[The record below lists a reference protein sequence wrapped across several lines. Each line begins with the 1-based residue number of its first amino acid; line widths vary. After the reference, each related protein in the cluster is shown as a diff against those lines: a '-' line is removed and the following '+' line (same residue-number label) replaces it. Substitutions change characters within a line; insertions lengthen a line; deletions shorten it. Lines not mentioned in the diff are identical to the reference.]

1 MLEKELNEL
10 SDETILT
17 LYKSIVPST
26 SIIESVNKKLERQ
39 SAEGTLRN
47 KKDLSKRNDNDFRA
61 DKTFLNFQR
70 HLIELKL
77 LSVKILEEI
86 NKRDLYELDS
96 YQRKSE
102 EVAYV
107 ETSSDA
113 VDSSLNLTSVL
124 HGVDILPYLNREAKS
139 YLFATF

>member
-39 SAEGTLRN
+39 SADGSLRN
-47 KKDLSKRNDNDFRA
+47 KKEQGKTTERDFIA

-77 LSVKILEEI
+77 L
-86 NKRDLYELDS
+86 Y
-96 YQRKSE
+96 
-102 EVAYV
+102 
-107 ETSSDA
+107 
-113 VDSSLNLTSVL
+113 
-124 HGVDILPYLNREAKS
+124 
-139 YLFATF
+139 

>member
-26 SIIESVNKKLERQ
+26 SIIESVNRKLERQ
-39 SAEGTLRN
+39 STEGTLRS
-47 KKDLSKRNDNDFRA
+47 KKELSKRSDNDFRT
-61 DKTFLNFQR
+61 DKTYLNFQR

-102 EVAYV
+102 EVDYV
-107 ETSSDA
+107 EACSDV
-113 VDSSLNLTSVL
+113 VDSSPNLASVPQ
-124 HGVDILPYLNREAKS
+124 GAEKLPYLNREAKS
-139 YLFATF
+139 

>member
-10 SDETILT
+10 SDETVLT
-17 LYKSIVPST
+17 LYKSIVPSA
-26 SIIESVNKKLERQ
+26 SIIETVSKKMERQ
-39 SAEGTLRN
+39 TNESILRN
-47 KKDLSKRNDNDFRA
+47 KKELNKRNNSDFRT
-61 DKTFLNFQR
+61 DKTYLNFQR

-102 EVAYV
+102 EVDYV
-107 ETSSDA
+107 ESCSEA
-113 VDSSLNLTSVL
+113 FENSPNLTTVPQ
-124 HGVDILPYLNREAKS
+124 GGETLPYLNREVKN
-139 YLFATF
+139 

>member
-39 SAEGTLRN
+39 SAEGALRN
-47 KKDLSKRNDNDFRA
+47 KKELNKRDDNDFRA

-77 LSVKILEEI
+77 LSVKYSKKLI
-86 NKRDLYELDS
+86 K
-96 YQRKSE
+96 
-102 EVAYV
+102 
-107 ETSSDA
+107 ETYMS
-113 VDSSLNLTSVL
+113 
-124 HGVDILPYLNREAKS
+124 
-139 YLFATF
+139 

>member
-47 KKDLSKRNDNDFRA
+47 KKELSKRNDNDFRA

-70 HLIELKL
+70 AFEPNPPGTHPHTQCFTYPGC
-77 LSVKILEEI
+77 SI
-86 NKRDLYELDS
+86 NHRETW
-96 YQRKSE
+96 
-102 EVAYV
+102 VV
-107 ETSSDA
+107 E
-113 VDSSLNLTSVL
+113 
-124 HGVDILPYLNREAKS
+124 
-139 YLFATF
+139 

>member
-47 KKDLSKRNDNDFRA
+47 KKELSKKNNNDFRA
-61 DKTFLNFQR
+61 DKTC
-70 HLIELKL
+70 L
-77 LSVKILEEI
+77 LYTSPSP
-86 NKRDLYELDS
+86 RDS
-96 YQRKSE
+96 
-102 EVAYV
+102 
-107 ETSSDA
+107 
-113 VDSSLNLTSVL
+113 
-124 HGVDILPYLNREAKS
+124 
-139 YLFATF
+139 

>member
-10 SDETILT
+10 SDETILV
-17 LYKSIVPST
+17 LYKSIVPSA

-70 HLIELKL
+70 HLIEMKL
-77 LSVKILEEI
+77 LAVKVLEEI
-86 NKRDLYELDS
+86 NRRDLYELDS
-96 YQRKSE
+96 YQRKAE
-102 EVAYV
+102 EVEYV
-107 ETSSDA
+107 ESCTA
-113 VDSSLNLTSVL
+113 VVDSFPTLTSVPQ
-124 HGVDILPYLNREAKS
+124 GAETLPYLNREAKS
-139 YLFATF
+139 

>member
-10 SDETILT
+10 SDETILV
-17 LYKSIVPST
+17 LYKSIVPSA

-70 HLIELKL
+70 HLIEMKL
-77 LSVKILEEI
+77 LAVKVLEEI
-86 NKRDLYELDS
+86 NRRDLYEVDS
-96 YQRKSE
+96 YQRKAE

-107 ETSSDA
+107 ESCADA
-113 VDSSLNLTSVL
+113 VDSSPNLSL
-124 HGVDILPYLNREAKS
+124 IHI
-139 YLFATF
+139 

>member
-10 SDETILT
+10 SDETILV
-17 LYKSIVPST
+17 LYKSIVPSA

-70 HLIELKL
+70 HLIEMKL
-77 LSVKILEEI
+77 LAVKVLEEI
-86 NKRDLYELDS
+86 NKRDLHELDS
-96 YQRKSE
+96 YQRKAE
-102 EVAYV
+102 EVV
-107 ETSSDA
+107 T
-113 VDSSLNLTSVL
+113 
-124 HGVDILPYLNREAKS
+124 
-139 YLFATF
+139 

>member
-10 SDETILT
+10 SDEPILV
-17 LYKSIVPST
+17 LYKSIVPSA

-70 HLIELKL
+70 HLIEMKL
-77 LSVKILEEI
+77 LAVKVLEEI
-86 NKRDLYELDS
+86 NRRDLHELDS
-96 YQRKSE
+96 YQRKAE
-102 EVAYV
+102 EVGYV
-107 ETSSDA
+107 ESWADA
-113 VDSSLNLTSVL
+113 VDSSPNLTSVPQ
-124 HGVDILPYLNREAKS
+124 GAETLPYLNREAKS
-139 YLFATF
+139 

>member
-10 SDETILT
+10 SDETILA

-26 SIIESVNKKLERQ
+26 SIIESVNRKLEKQ
-39 SAEGTLRN
+39 SADGILRN
-47 KKDLSKRNDNDFRA
+47 KKEQGKKSEIDFKA

-86 NKRDLYELDS
+86 EKRDLYDVDS
-96 YQRKSE
+96 YQRKAE
-102 EVAYV
+102 EVEYV
-107 ETSSDA
+107 ESWTGV
-113 VDSSLNLTSVL
+113 VDSSPTLTSVPQ
-124 HGVDILPYLNREAKS
+124 GAETLPYLNREAKS
-139 YLFATF
+139 

>member
-1 MLEKELNEL
+1 M
-10 SDETILT
+10 
-17 LYKSIVPST
+17 
-26 SIIESVNKKLERQ
+26 
-39 SAEGTLRN
+39 
-47 KKDLSKRNDNDFRA
+47 SKRNDNDFRA

-107 ETSSDA
+107 EACSDA
-113 VDSSLNLTSVL
+113 VDSSPNLTSVPQ
-124 HGVDILPYLNREAKS
+124 GAETLPYLNREAKS
-139 YLFATF
+139 

>member
-26 SIIESVNKKLERQ
+26 SIIESVNRKLERQ
-39 SAEGTLRN
+39 SAEGILRN
-47 KKDLSKRNDNDFRA
+47 KKELSKRNDNDFRA

-96 YQRKSE
+96 YLRKAE
-102 EVAYV
+102 EVGYV
-107 ETSSDA
+107 ESCSDA
-113 VDSSLNLTSVL
+113 VDSSPNLTSVPQ
-124 HGVDILPYLNREAKS
+124 GAETLPYLNREAKS
-139 YLFATF
+139 

>member
-26 SIIESVNKKLERQ
+26 SIIDSVNKKIERQ
-39 SAEGTLRN
+39 SSEGTLRN

-86 NKRDLYELDS
+86 NKRDLHELDS
-96 YQRKSE
+96 FKRKEE
-102 EVAYV
+102 EVEYV
-107 ETSSDA
+107 ETCSDI
-113 VDSSLNLTSVL
+113 VDSAPNLTSVPQ
-124 HGVDILPYLNREAKS
+124 GAETLPYLNREAKS
-139 YLFATF
+139 

>member
-1 MLEKELNEL
+1 MK
-10 SDETILT
+10 
-17 LYKSIVPST
+17 
-26 SIIESVNKKLERQ
+26 
-39 SAEGTLRN
+39 N

-70 HLIELKL
+70 HVIELKL

-102 EVAYV
+102 EVNYV
-107 ETSSDA
+107 EACSDA
-113 VDSSLNLTSVL
+113 VDSPPNLTSVPQ
-124 HGVDILPYLNREAKS
+124 GAETLPYLNREAKP
-139 YLFATF
+139 

>member
-1 MLEKELNEL
+1 M
-10 SDETILT
+10 
-17 LYKSIVPST
+17 
-26 SIIESVNKKLERQ
+26 
-39 SAEGTLRN
+39 RN
-47 KKDLSKRNDNDFRA
+47 KKDLNKRNDNDFRA

-102 EVAYV
+102 EVGYV
-107 ETSSDA
+107 EACSDA
-113 VDSSLNLTSVL
+113 VDSSPNLTSVPQ
-124 HGVDILPYLNREAKS
+124 GAETLPYLNREAKS
-139 YLFATF
+139 